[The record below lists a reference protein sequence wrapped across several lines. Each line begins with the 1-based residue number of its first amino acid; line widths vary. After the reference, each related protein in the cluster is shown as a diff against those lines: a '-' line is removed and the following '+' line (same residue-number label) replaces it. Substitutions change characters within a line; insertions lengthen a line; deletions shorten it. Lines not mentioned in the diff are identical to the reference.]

1 MTDTSWIEVD
11 LLNLR
16 RNVATW
22 RNMLRRPG
30 LGAASARPS
39 PRLCAIIKADAYGM
53 GAGELARCYDEAGVD
68 MLAVYSPGQ
77 AHEILQHPI
86 RKPVLVLMPV
96 RAKPQTRQLHEA
108 LLAGQ
113 LHLSVDSPDQLIA
126 IQSIGAAVGARIPIH
141 LGIDTG
147 MSRGGLS
154 GEQFASI
161 LHRMSK
167 LANVKLAGVWTHFAA
182 ADCDGD
188 FTQKQYER
196 FQEIVKQNE
205 ARVGSDVILHA
216 AATHAALRHPRY
228 HLDMV
233 RIGLGLLGYGAPSKL
248 AVARPAKP
256 FRPVTPFDIGEAEIL
271 SDEELDRFCTRTGE
285 VEPLDGADGH
295 DCSVR
300 GASGLMPAVRWRS
313 RIVHVRRFAAGS
325 AVGYG
330 CTAQLTRESYLGIIP
345 VGYADGY
352 PLALSNKG
360 VVTIVGRR
368 GVGAPHG
375 EIQTAPV
382 VGRVNMDQIIVDLTD
397 ATARQAAPL
406 AQIGDTVELISP
418 DPSSPCALPK
428 LASLAESTPYEL
440 LCRVSSRVPRL
451 YVSVA
456 PSPVVVSSE
465 RMRVTAA

>member
-1 MTDTSWIEVD
+1 MS
-11 LLNLR
+11 
-16 RNVATW
+16 
-22 RNMLRRPG
+22 
-30 LGAASARPS
+30 
-39 PRLCAIIKADAYGM
+39 K
-53 GAGELARCYDEAGVD
+53 
-68 MLAVYSPGQ
+68 
-77 AHEILQHPI
+77 
-86 RKPVLVLMPV
+86 V
-96 RAKPQTRQLHEA
+96 RFERQLERWLAGDPVPIWDLFIKLPDGLDEA
-108 LLAGQ
+108 LLARE
-113 LHLSVDSPDQLIA
+113 P
-126 IQSIGAAVGARIPIH
+126 
-141 LGIDTG
+141 
-147 MSRGGLS
+147 
-154 GEQFASI
+154 
-161 LHRMSK
+161 
-167 LANVKLAGVWTHFAA
+167 
-182 ADCDGD
+182 
-188 FTQKQYER
+188 
-196 FQEIVKQNE
+196 
-205 ARVGSDVILHA
+205 
-216 AATHAALRHPRY
+216 
-228 HLDMV
+228 
-233 RIGLGLLGYGAPSKL
+233 
-248 AVARPAKP
+248 
-256 FRPVTPFDIGEAEIL
+256 DIGEAEIL

-300 GASGLMPAVRWRS
+300 GAGGLMPAVRWRS

-440 LCRVSSRVPRL
+440 LCRISPRVPRL

-456 PSPVVVSSE
+456 PAPPDE
-465 RMRVTAA
+465 PPTE